1 MNRKSKF
8 KIIIDFK
15 KSKNSYIHDKRS
27 KKSFLDFFGQ
37 YSSLAIGYNNEIFN
51 NKDFLYEMKLV
62 SKQKIVNNEI
72 FSYETKEFDKIFQ
85 KFTSNNIFEFYHYCC
100 TGALAVESAIKTAID
115 YKNTKNPIIAS
126 FKGSFHGINS
136 YGGIISDRV
145 GGVADRLK
153 GFPGGYWKLYNNPII
168 KFKENKPTDSKVE
181 INKTIFELEKDL
193 INNKNIVCII
203 VEPIQCT
210 NGDNYFEKSF
220 FKKLRALATKYNVPL
235 IFDEVQTGFFVT
247 GKKWYYEHLDIVP
260 DILIFGKKTQMS
272 GIMVRKKFSKIFKKP
287 IRLEVTWDGDAVDMI
302 RCKYIIKALKKNN
315 VIYNVNKMSELFKN
329 GLNSINNII
338 NIRNCGLLFAFDLK
352 NNAQQ
357 KMIFKSML
365 KFGMLSNQTGKKTIR
380 LRPNLLVTS
389 EEINNAL
396 NIIELSAKKIK

>member
-8 KIIIDFK
+8 KIIIDFN
-15 KSKNSYIHDKRS
+15 KSKNSYIYDKRS
-27 KKSFLDFFGQ
+27 KKFFLDFFGQ

-51 NKDFLYEMKLV
+51 NKDFLNEMKLV

-72 FSYETKEFDKIFQ
+72 LSYETKEFDKIFQ
-85 KFTSNNIFEFYHYCC
+85 KFTCNNFFEFYHYCC

-115 YKNTKNPIIAS
+115 YKKTKNPIIVS

-145 GGVADRLK
+145 GGVADRLN

-168 KFKENKPTDSKVE
+168 KYKNNKPTDSKQKI
-181 INKTIFELEKDL
+181 INTAIKLEKDL
-193 INNKNIVCII
+193 ISNKNITCII

-220 FKKLRALATKYNVPL
+220 FKKIRELATKYNVPL

-247 GKKWYYEHLDIVP
+247 GKKWYYEHLDIIP

-272 GIMVRKKFSKIFKKP
+272 GIMVRKKFSKIFNKP
-287 IRLEVTWDGDAVDMI
+287 IRLEVTWDGDAVDMV

-315 VIYNVNKMSELFKN
+315 VIHNVNKMSELLKD

-338 NIRNCGLLFAFDLK
+338 NIRNCGLLFAYDLK
-352 NNAQQ
+352 NHDKQ
-357 KMIFKSML
+357 KMIFENML
-365 KFGMLSNQTGKKTIR
+365 KFGMLSNQTGKRTIR
-380 LRPNLLVTS
+380 LRPNLLVTKD
-389 EEINNAL
+389 EINRAL
-396 NIIELSAKKIK
+396 NIIELSANKIK